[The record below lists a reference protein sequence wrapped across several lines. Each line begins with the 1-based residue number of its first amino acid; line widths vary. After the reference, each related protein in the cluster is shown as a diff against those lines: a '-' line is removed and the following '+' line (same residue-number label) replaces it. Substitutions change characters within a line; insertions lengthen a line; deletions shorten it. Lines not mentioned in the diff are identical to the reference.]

1 MYGFF
6 NFVADDLLF
15 LYCPIIDYIMREVKA
30 IKWEEVIKII
40 GTTKDKRSLEKFS
53 NNNNKK

>member
-15 LYCPIIDYIMREVKA
+15 LYNPVADYVMREVKA
-30 IKWEEVIKII
+30 VKWEEVIKII
-40 GTTKDKRSLEKFS
+40 GTAKDKRSLEKFS
-53 NNNNKK
+53 NNNKK